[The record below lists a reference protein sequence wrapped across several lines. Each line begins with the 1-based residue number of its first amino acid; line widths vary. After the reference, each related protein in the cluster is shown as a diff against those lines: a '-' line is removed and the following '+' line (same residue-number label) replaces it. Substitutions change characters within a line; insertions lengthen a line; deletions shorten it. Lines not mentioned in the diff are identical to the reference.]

1 MMNEFLRIIEE
12 LGPARAVRNGEWTYP
27 IVESMHIAGIAVMVG
42 AAVLFDLRLLGI
54 AGRNMPV
61 TALARFLLPV
71 SLTGFGLVVVTGA
84 LMFAANASQLAHNP
98 ALQVKLLLI
107 VVAGA
112 NVLAFHLGPYR
123 RVRDWDTGN
132 TTPVVAKSTA
142 VLSIGLW
149 VVIITCG
156 RLIAYM

>member
-1 MMNEFLRIIEE
+1 MT
-12 LGPARAVRNGEWTYP
+12 AEWTYP
-27 IVESMHIAGIAVMVG
+27 IVESMHIVGIVVMVG
-42 AAVLFDLRLLGI
+42 AALLFDLRLLGV

-71 SLTGFGLVVVTGA
+71 SRTGFGLVVVTGA
-84 LMFAANASQLAHNP
+84 LMFAANATQLVHNP

-112 NVLAFHLGPYR
+112 NILAFHLSPYR
-123 RVRDWDTGN
+123 RISDWDTVIP
-132 TTPVVAKSTA
+132 TPTGAKAAA
-142 VLSIGLW
+142 VLSIVLW
-149 VVIITCG
+149 VVIISCG